1 MGNERHPSG
10 LHQSEEC
17 KQVEKIARLESKV
30 DDHDRRLQAGALAFV
45 EMRGDIKALTKAVTD
60 AVDLVK
66 TQAAEA
72 GKVNWGHEILRAII
86 NWGVPVGV
94 LVLVW
99 ALVGS
104 GAVSVKGAP

>member
-1 MGNERHPSG
+1 VGNERHPSG
-10 LHQSEEC
+10 QHQVEEC

-60 AVDLVK
+60 AVDMVK
-66 TQAAEA
+66 SQAAEA
-72 GKVNWGHEILRAII
+72 GRVNWGHEILRAII
-86 NWGVPVGV
+86 NWGVPAGV

-104 GAVSVKGAP
+104 GVVALKGAS